1 MKIHHGQFGLP
12 QEVVGV
18 TSERYVDLVFAV
30 LGEPS
35 YRYADVHAWRA
46 LEADLGCALP
56 GDYKCIVDAYAPV
69 QISEHLYLSHPFPER
84 WNLRDSIRRT
94 SDSWAQVVWDD
105 DEKQGAPWVSL
116 GVSDLTFGTAD
127 GLIPLV
133 ATDRGETVFH
143 APRGADGAGV
153 LFVEDGEGEFLEFS
167 MGFAEWMYRYLTGE
181 EMAGA
186 GSAAFYPGPVTLR
199 DLPMAPGDR
208 PQLRHGPARGV

>member
-1 MKIHHGQFGLP
+1 M
-12 QEVVGV
+12 
-18 TSERYVDLVFAV
+18 DLVFAV
-30 LGEPS
+30 LGEPN
-35 YRYADVHAWRA
+35 YRYADGHAWCV

-69 QISEHLYLSHPFPER
+69 QIDEHLYLSHPFPER
-84 WNLRDSIRRT
+84 WNLRESIRRT
-94 SDSWAQVVWDD
+94 SDSWAQVVWGD

-133 ATDRGETVFH
+133 VTDRGETVFY

-153 LFVEDGEGEFLEFS
+153 LFVEDGEGEFFEFS
-167 MGFAEWMYRYLTGE
+167 MGFAEWMYRYLAGE

-199 DLPMAPGDR
+199 DLPMASGDR
-208 PQLRHGPARGV
+208 PQLRHGPACDVEGGD